1 MSTAEIFQES
11 AGDPGETVQ
20 PDASQT
26 PPATPPEAAPEGD
39 SAAQAAGAPEASTG
53 DYEADWLKTFAGGK
67 YRTIEAASKGY
78 DEFGKLV
85 QTKAAALKELEAKV
99 GDYEAKVKGTEGIL
113 GAPVD
118 SEGKP
123 APYEFKMPEGVEM
136 DSTLKTAFEEFCRGA
151 NLSNAVAQKALED
164 VVIPWEAGSEV
175 GRREAEKA
183 IVVEAL
189 GGDEQIAAKVVADTF
204 EWASSL
210 FGGDKDKIERLQ
222 NGLGKYGEAILAL
235 ADLREALTGV
245 SVGRGTGGVG
255 GLDEAGYQEML
266 RDPNWMYNEAK
277 TARVMEYLERR
288 NQG

>member
-11 AGDPGETVQ
+11 AGDPGETIQ
-20 PDASQT
+20 PDASQN
-26 PPATPPEAAPEGD
+26 PPTTPPEAAPEGD
-39 SAAQAAGAPEASTG
+39 SAAQAEGQLPHES
-53 DYEADWLKTFAGGK
+53 YETEWLKVFAGGK
-67 YRTIEAASKGY
+67 YATLEAANKGY
-78 DEFGKLV
+78 DDFGRLI
-85 QTKAAALKELEAKV
+85 QERSAALKELESKV

-123 APYEFKMPEGVEM
+123 VPYEFKMPDGVEM
-136 DSTLKTAFEEFCRGA
+136 DPTLKTAFEEFCRGA

-189 GGDEQIAAKVVADTF
+189 GGDEQVAAKVVADTF

-288 NQG
+288 QQG